1 MRSQFEVAELEMTR
15 QRPIRAEMAAKPTIE
30 ELAATLAKL
39 KNGKAGGSSR
49 ILPEMVKAGC
59 CTEEFLTLLLDLVHT
74 AWEEHGG

>member
-1 MRSQFEVAELEMTR
+1 
-15 QRPIRAEMAAKPTIE
+15 MAAKPTIE

-74 AWEEHGG
+74 A

>member
-15 QRPIRAEMAAKPTIE
+15 Q
-30 ELAATLAKL
+30 L
-39 KNGKAGGSSR
+39 KGFR